1 MENTKKSIPNRVQSM
16 IERLDDD
23 EAITKKECEAIQI
36 ELDELKEVRNEK
48 LREFAMNNKIDD
60 LLKDFNRSTDESR
73 MFLNSILETVTEGK
87 VPDSGTIQELNST
100 IEDLRNRYEAIQYH
114 AENLLPNEELP
125 EAGASVHD
133 YVDAI
138 NNSKTLLYKKQL
150 EELKS
155 LLEKFVSVKS
165 LVERYAEALIPFQ
178 EKAKTLLHDIS
189 DESMSVENAIEES
202 SNVALFMDAFECKNY
217 EGEKGEELLQ
227 QVAEKTNFTV
237 QLGLATKNYEID
249 SSVNINMDKSVAIPK
264 DDVSVEVKK
273 PIEKTT
279 IAADGEKCK
288 EDDEVNTEE
297 EPQLSETKEEKEQIE
312 ESDFVKQVKSSD
324 LILSNDEI
332 FGKLVE
338 DISPNED
345 KKLTATIFTNDLRK
359 GNVKAAINVIKA
371 LCING
376 GLTESALAGEIS
388 IRRDLLSNNLL
399 HLMKKGYI
407 RRYAIKQGEVIFPS
421 PRLKT
426 ALHGIFTPYL
436 NLLLQS

>member
-23 EAITKKECEAIQI
+23 EAITKKECETIQI

-138 NNSKTLLYKKQL
+138 NNSRTLLYKKQL

-165 LVERYAEALIPFQ
+165 LVERYAEALVPFQ
-178 EKAKTLLHDIS
+178 E
-189 DESMSVENAIEES
+189 
-202 SNVALFMDAFECKNY
+202 
-217 EGEKGEELLQ
+217 
-227 QVAEKTNFTV
+227 
-237 QLGLATKNYEID
+237 
-249 SSVNINMDKSVAIPK
+249 
-264 DDVSVEVKK
+264 
-273 PIEKTT
+273 
-279 IAADGEKCK
+279 
-288 EDDEVNTEE
+288 
-297 EPQLSETKEEKEQIE
+297 
-312 ESDFVKQVKSSD
+312 
-324 LILSNDEI
+324 
-332 FGKLVE
+332 
-338 DISPNED
+338 
-345 KKLTATIFTNDLRK
+345 
-359 GNVKAAINVIKA
+359 
-371 LCING
+371 
-376 GLTESALAGEIS
+376 
-388 IRRDLLSNNLL
+388 
-399 HLMKKGYI
+399 
-407 RRYAIKQGEVIFPS
+407 
-421 PRLKT
+421 
-426 ALHGIFTPYL
+426 
-436 NLLLQS
+436 